1 MLLGT
6 HIGHPPL
13 YKKEK
18 RREGEEKKKDK
29 REGGERREERE
40 KEISSCW
47 NAEGIEK
54 PVLEG

>member
-1 MLLGT
+1 MFTRKSEKYIPKMLLGT

-40 KEISSCW
+40 KEISSC
-47 NAEGIEK
+47 
-54 PVLEG
+54 